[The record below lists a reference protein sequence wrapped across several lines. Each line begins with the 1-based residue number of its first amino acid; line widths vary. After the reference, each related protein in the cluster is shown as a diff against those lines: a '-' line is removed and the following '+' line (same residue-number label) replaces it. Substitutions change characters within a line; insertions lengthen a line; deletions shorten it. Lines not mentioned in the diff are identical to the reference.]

1 MNMGKKQGHSRKH
14 AKSFV
19 EILSIKLRET
29 FERYLDSSATLSTN
43 VRPCPKKSTSQRL
56 NAHHKQ
62 CNAPC
67 KTFGN
72 IATWQW
78 EISWWS
84 VGWTNHLYFNLTLV
98 RGTSKRN
105 KGINCCIDSCKLQSF
120 CLMLEWE
127 KWWNTTLHS
136 STWPIHTGFST
147 RTMQSNTW
155 KEHIR
160 MTGCLFNTCCITQ
173 KVRCWG
179 GNRQKG
185 TAKEQGHGR
194 KTYKVFSLNPL
205 SLSTNVRPCPKKST

>member
-1 MNMGKKQGHSRKH
+1 M
-14 AKSFV
+14 
-19 EILSIKLRET
+19 
-29 FERYLDSSATLSTN
+29 
-43 VRPCPKKSTSQRL
+43 
-56 NAHHKQ
+56 
-62 CNAPC
+62 
-67 KTFGN
+67 
-72 IATWQW
+72 ATWQW
-78 EISWWS
+78 EISWRS
-84 VGWTNHLYFNLTLV
+84 VDWTNHLYFNLTLV

-105 KGINCCIDSCKLQSF
+105 KGINCCIDFCKLQSF

-127 KWWNTTLHS
+127 KWWSTTLHL

-160 MTGCLFNTCCITQ
+160 LTGCLFNTCCITQ

-205 SLSTNVRPCPKKST
+205 YQSQEDYWNICLNKSWGMNNPAIFSPNSAELSQEHKMTRYYFA